1 MSDAI
6 TYLVCHDTAYHYDQ
20 KVGESR
26 QLLRLTPR
34 HLPEQALLAHQL
46 RMDPVPAYTRR
57 FVDAHGNIA
66 HMIQLESGHE
76 SLLIR
81 AQSRI
86 TRFVQLLPDP
96 QDSPPWES
104 VREGLLYRAG
114 RARSPEELHA
124 CAHLHE
130 SSHVRLKR
138 EFADY
143 ALANFR
149 SKTPLLQGCADLMGR
164 IFEEF
169 RFDPE
174 ATDISTPV
182 TEVFEKKRGVCQ
194 DFAHFMLSC
203 LRSIGLAAR
212 YVSGYILTHPPKGQP
227 RLIGADATH
236 AWVSVFCPGLG
247 WQEFDPTNALRP
259 THEHIVL
266 AYGRDFSDVSPLRG
280 VILGGGGHE
289 PEIAVS
295 MLPSHEKGL
304 EEALKWTWEAGEG
317 VIEEAIIEIC

>member
-20 KVGESR
+20 SVGESR

-34 HLPEQALLAHQL
+34 RLLGQIPLAHQI
-46 RMDPVPAYTRR
+46 RIDPAPAYTRA
-57 FVDAHGNIA
+57 FTDAHGNSA

-76 SLLIR
+76 SLIIR
-81 AQSRI
+81 SQSRI
-86 TRFVQLLPDP
+86 ARCNTPLLALNE
-96 QDSPPWES
+96 SPAWES
-104 VREGLLYRAG
+104 VREGRFYRAG
-114 RARSPEELHA
+114 QRLTDEDLHA
-124 CAHLHE
+124 CVYLHE
-130 SSHVRLKR
+130 SAHVRLKR

-143 ALANFR
+143 ALACFGHKR
-149 SKTPLLQGCADLMGR
+149 PLLEGCSSLMQR

-174 ATDISTPV
+174 ATDTTTPV

-203 LRSIGLAAR
+203 LRSLGLPAR
-212 YVSGYILTHPPKGQP
+212 YVSGYILTHPAQGQT

-236 AWVSVFCPGLG
+236 AWVSVFCPPYG

-259 THEHIVL
+259 RQEHLVL

-295 MLPSHEKGL
+295 VLPAHEEGM
-304 EEALKWTWEAGEG
+304 EAALDWTWAPGKG
-317 VIEEAIIEIC
+317 VIETTQHST